1 MGTID
6 AQIGLSQN
14 IWNILENKSKNVDVL
29 GLHLEKA
36 GDTVEH
42 FFTRKLL
49 KFGIGESV
57 NDIVKSYL
65 NRRIQFTS
73 LEIFISEH

>member
-1 MGTID
+1 M
-6 AQIGLSQN
+6 
-14 IWNILENKSKNVDVL
+14 WNIRENKPKNVDVL

-36 GDTVEH
+36 DDTFEH

-49 KFGIGESV
+49 EFGIGDSV
-57 NDIVKSYL
+57 NNIVKFYL

-73 LEIFISEH
+73 LEIFILEH